1 MAERSIAAFSLRF
14 RRSIGIRQVR
24 LFTGLI
30 LFSYLIS
37 HFTNHAL
44 GNISISAME
53 EGMTYHIAFWR
64 SWPVAIVFYR
74 DWQGEKEK
82 VNANPRSS
90 EIPPTPPAHRR
101 LGEARRRALALPTPK
116 N

>member
-1 MAERSIAAFSLRF
+1 MPCGKFRRFQSAAGVSCIAVSILEITRAIEVMAERSIAAFFLRF
-14 RRSIGIRQVR
+14 QRGIGIRQVR

-44 GNISISAME
+44 GNISIPAME

-64 SWPVAIVFYR
+64 SWPV
-74 DWQGEKEK
+74 
-82 VNANPRSS
+82 
-90 EIPPTPPAHRR
+90 
-101 LGEARRRALALPTPK
+101 
-116 N
+116 